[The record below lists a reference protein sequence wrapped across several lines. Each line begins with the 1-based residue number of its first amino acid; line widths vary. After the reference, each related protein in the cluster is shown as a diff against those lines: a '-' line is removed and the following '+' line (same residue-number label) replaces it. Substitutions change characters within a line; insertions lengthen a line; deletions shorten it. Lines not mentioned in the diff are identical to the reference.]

1 MGFVSRPVHVD
12 WNSKISCLNCIS
24 KKPTWIGWFGELFG
38 PRAGK
43 VFLLSINH
51 DSKFYKYMCGCEDYK
66 IDMMATRFKHIFLY
80 IERHS
85 YLGVASM
92 M

>member
-1 MGFVSRPVHVD
+1 M
-12 WNSKISCLNCIS
+12 
-24 KKPTWIGWFGELFG
+24 
-38 PRAGK
+38 
-43 VFLLSINH
+43 FLLSINH